1 MAIVRIQILVLV
13 ALLGWCAHPANASDD
28 PPTVKAFSSAID
40 EVFQRECTAAGCD
53 YRRIAIGLQRWTDRQ
68 RVDDSLSEVVRQ
80 AVTDRLRSEVK
91 SVLQTRIEGESFAA
105 LQASLDRTQGL
116 FRFTLT
122 TSALTAVDRQAV
134 LESSVLA
141 LNDASTNRNLP
152 ETWGRWYGVAARMAV
167 EDPNNSIDNSTLE
180 KFIEPALAWGFAQ
193 SNSAFIVAILRSPSE
208 LDVDKH
214 LAGLDRKS
222 AEATK
227 RHIGLLKTS
236 VDKLNFQGFGRTD
249 WLGVQLRRKLDE
261 GDFSAS
267 FWRRFGGELP
277 GYLPAPST
285 AARLFTEDLAEGRW
299 KAAEAWALQALDS
312 AEDASLV
319 RVRKQVLEA
328 YSKRCQLAMDLPVGD
343 PALAELSLLR
353 VQFGKRIPEVD
364 RTVAEV
370 IITTITRIAES
381 DRAEKDREVLLLST
395 ISRGRDIG
403 LDVPMTIAAVL
414 EAANKSGVERLPLYW
429 NVGRTY
435 LRTVG
440 EEARSAGFEESII
453 GRAAEKQSWPFLY
466 ERAVQNQISMDLS
479 ASLRGAIESAL
490 DRAAATVPPPE
501 AAVLFYL
508 KVRPTLNLRDRW
520 QSYLEHEGK
529 QLKLR
534 LEFDAARAKNDYV
547 ATSQIASELR
557 RMESPAAA
565 AAEDEAMQVILN
577 RIEMDPLRSGEG
589 EILGRAFAALA
600 ERGEEYRDRLLLA
613 ASAHVDSS
621 FEEWVGCLES
631 ARVISRTRMIEVLV
645 PIRLGPAE
653 RGNRLV
659 VLTSRWGAADELK
672 APWGAAIADMAV
684 SRDWQSIRRLYSD
697 DRTSAM
703 VRPILSEYLD
713 AKLKDRSTLMV
724 ACETVRSV
732 LAESLEPWAVSI
744 REQVTSRLA
753 QELKNPGEDPMLLE
767 GLLAAAKGW
776 PVDTSTIDTA
786 VQQLVLITPLT
797 SDRLD
802 PRVRLLLAAN
812 DNPNARAAGLYSRVL
827 RVLVAAGER
836 DRASAW
842 RDAGLAS
849 GAFSEADAATL
860 DVVRRWDVD
869 RAKEQVVVDA
879 FAFDGKWSG
888 VFLVEDSNIRTA
900 IELTL
905 KSKGNPLL
913 TTPSGSMQ
921 VDKSDVAVSSISLD
935 RKKRR
940 VTILLASRTQMHPAF
955 KAKSLWT
962 GTFRLVGEKAGQIEI
977 ELDHEATEPRAQL
990 VLTKGT

>member
-1 MAIVRIQILVLV
+1 MTIVRIQILVLA
-13 ALLGWCAHPANASDD
+13 ALLGWCAHPANASDV

-40 EVFQRECTAAGCD
+40 EVFQGGCTAAGCD
-53 YRRIAIGLQRWTDRQ
+53 YRRIALGLQRWTDKHRE
-68 RVDDSLSEVVRQ
+68 DDLLSGVVRQ
-80 AVTDRLRSEVK
+80 SVTDRLRSEVK
-91 SVLQTRIEGESFAA
+91 SVLQTRIEGESFKT

-122 TSALTAVDRQAV
+122 TSALTAADRQAV
-134 LESSVLA
+134 LVSPILA
-141 LNDASTNRNLP
+141 LNEDSTNRDLP
-152 ETWGRWYGVAARMAV
+152 ETWVRWYGVAARMVV
-167 EDPNNSIDNSTLE
+167 EDPNNMIDNGTLE
-180 KFIEPALAWGFAQ
+180 KFIEPALAWGFKQ
-193 SNSAFIVAILRSPSE
+193 SNSGFVVAILRSPSE

-227 RHIGLLKTS
+227 RHVGLLKAS
-236 VDKLNFQGFGRTD
+236 VDRLDFQGFGRTE
-249 WLGVQLRRKLDE
+249 WLGTQLRHKLDE

-277 GYLPAPST
+277 GYFPAAST
-285 AARLFTEDLAEGRW
+285 AAQLFTEDLAERRW
-299 KAAEAWALQALDS
+299 KAAEEWALQALDP
-312 AEDASLV
+312 AEGVNLD

-328 YSKRCQLAMDLPVGD
+328 YAKSCQQAIGLPVGD
-343 PALAELSLLR
+343 PALEKMALLR
-353 VQFGKRIPEVD
+353 EQLRKRIPEVD
-364 RTVAEV
+364 RAVAEV

-381 DRAEKDREVLLLST
+381 DRSEKDREVLLLST
-395 ISRGRDIG
+395 ISRGGDIG
-403 LDVPMTIAAVL
+403 LNVPMTVAAVL
-414 EAANKSGVERLPLYW
+414 EAANNAGVQRLPLYW

-435 LRTVG
+435 MRTVG

-453 GRAAEKQSWPFLY
+453 IRAAKKQAWPFLY

-479 ASLRGAIESAL
+479 ASLRGVIESEL
-490 DRAAATVPPPE
+490 DRAAATVPTPE

-508 KVRPTLNLRDRW
+508 KVGPTLNLRNRW
-520 QSYLEHEGK
+520 QNYPEHEGK

-565 AAEDEAMQVILN
+565 AAEDEAMQVILS
-577 RIEMDPLRSGEG
+577 RIKMNPLRSGEG
-589 EILGRAFAALA
+589 VILGRAFAALA
-600 ERGEEYRDRLLLA
+600 ERGEEYRERLLLTA
-613 ASAHVDSS
+613 TAHIDSS
-621 FEEWVGCLES
+621 FVEWVGCLES
-631 ARVISRTRMIEVLV
+631 AKVISRTRMIEVLV
-645 PIRLGPAE
+645 PNRLGPAE

-672 APWGAAIADMAV
+672 APWGASITDMAV

-697 DRTSAM
+697 DRTSAV

-732 LAESLEPWAVSI
+732 LAECLEPWAVSI

-753 QELKNPGEDPMLLE
+753 QELKNPGEDPVLLE
-767 GLLAAAKGW
+767 GLLAAAQGW

-786 VQQLVLITPLT
+786 LQQVVLITPLA

-802 PRVRLLLAAN
+802 LRVRLLLAAS

-827 RVLVAAGER
+827 RVLVAAEER

-842 RDAGLAS
+842 RDAGLAA
-849 GAFSEADAATL
+849 GAFSEADAAPL
-860 DVVRRWDVD
+860 DIVRRWDVD

-888 VFLVEDSNIRTA
+888 AFLVEDSNIRTA

-921 VDKSDVAVSSISLD
+921 VDKSDVAVISISLD
-935 RKKRR
+935 RKERR

-955 KAKSLWT
+955 KSKSLWT
-962 GTFRLVGEKAGQIEI
+962 GTFRLVGEKAGQIKI
-977 ELDHEATEPRAQL
+977 ELDHDATEPRAQL